1 MTEWAGGE
9 VGLWQPITDSES
21 QLQGQR
27 VANDIENTGVIS
39 EKDEEN
45 NKEDAHAVALNV
57 VLGVVQL
64 KMRMEMNRKI
74 EEEAELFH

>member
-1 MTEWAGGE
+1 M
-9 VGLWQPITDSES
+9 
-21 QLQGQR
+21 
-27 VANDIENTGVIS
+27 ENTEVIS

-74 EEEAELFH
+74 EENRTLSIEV